1 MTESN
6 RQKICGLYINEDKE
20 GNQYLSGKTQDKT
33 KRYSI
38 FTNKYKETDNH
49 PDWVLYEETLE
60 TLQPVEP
67 KKLNLAPQKPKT
79 EEMPF

>member
-1 MTESN
+1 MPESN

-33 KRYSI
+33 KRYSL

-49 PDWVLYEETLE
+49 PDWVLYEENLE

-67 KKLNLAPQKPKT
+67 KKLNLAPQQPKP

>member
-33 KRYSI
+33 KRYSL

-49 PDWVLYEETLE
+49 PDWVLYEEDLE

-67 KKLNLAPQKPKT
+67 KKLNLSPQNPKV
-79 EEMPF
+79 EDMPF